1 MFLVLFS
8 LELLT
13 YSERKACLI
22 SIICHDTNV
31 LCPSVSLMFTMTH
44 LEHVLCS
51 CPLGCIMSAHLPHN
65 VGPLQVWPFFA
76 WGLLVI
82 AMNAAR
88 YEMLKSC
95 ASSIA
100 LLNIINSVLIR
111 HHHVFFFS
119 LVGRLALVD
128 RLI

>member
-1 MFLVLFS
+1 MMQMACARLNEVQIMHMVHVFL
-8 LELLT
+8 
-13 YSERKACLI
+13 Y
-22 SIICHDTNV
+22 
-31 LCPSVSLMFTMTH
+31 
-44 LEHVLCS
+44 
-51 CPLGCIMSAHLPHN
+51 
-65 VGPLQVWPFFA
+65 PLQVWPFFA

-119 LVGRLALVD
+119 LVGCLACMH
-128 RLI
+128 